1 MKMKL
6 LSLIAC
12 MALLDVSQARAATF
26 TYTVNSAL
34 ESGELSGTIQ
44 TDCDSCT
51 LFTSDITGWNLN
63 ITDAGGQ
70 SFAFSGPS
78 GSSIVVLNNN
88 GALTA
93 TAMGYFSISAQ
104 LFSLISHSKLLHSLS
119 TPAFVFPQT
128 RFNNVSVA

>member
-1 MKMKL
+1 
-6 LSLIAC
+6 

-93 TAMGYFSISAQ
+93 TATWAIFQ
-104 LFSLISHSKLLHSLS
+104 FQRNCSH
-119 TPAFVFPQT
+119 
-128 RFNNVSVA
+128 